1 MTGKWKAARNILIT
15 VLFVAL
21 FVVFIQ
27 SAGDIVVPL
36 AEYRA
41 AQGEYR
47 ETREVA
53 RRPVVDA
60 DAETADDEPAI
71 AWAALREIGPEI
83 IAWIEVPGTRIDYP
97 IVQGRDNDW
106 YLRHTVS
113 GERNPSGAVF
123 VDYRSAPDFSA
134 PHTIIY
140 GHNMQD
146 GSMFAGLHGW
156 DGDRFVIH
164 TLDGRTLE
172 YIVFARYTVSANDP
186 LFAFASDLGGGA
198 QVVTLSTC
206 VFRRGDLRYV
216 VHGKLYM
223 RGGE

>member
-1 MTGKWKAARNILIT
+1 MGKKAKKVLIAVVFA
-15 VLFVAL
+15 VLFIV
-21 FVVFIQ
+21 FVQ
-27 SAGDIVVPL
+27 SATDIVVPL

-47 ETREVA
+47 EIREVA
-53 RRPVVDA
+53 RRPIVDA
-60 DAETADDEPAI
+60 DTETAEAEPAI
-71 AWAALREIGPEI
+71 AWDALREVGPSI
-83 IAWIEVPGTRIDYP
+83 IAWTEVPGAGIDYP
-97 IVQGRDNDW
+97 VAQGRDNDW

-113 GERNPSGAVF
+113 GERNPSGAIF
-123 VDYRSAPDFSA
+123 LDYRNIPDFSDA
-134 PHTIIY
+134 HTLVY
-140 GHNMQD
+140 GHNMQN

-156 DGDRFVIH
+156 AGDRFVIH

-186 LFAFASDLGGGA
+186 LFAMQGPAPGDGA

-216 VHGKLYM
+216 VHGRLYKG
-223 RGGE
+223 GGE